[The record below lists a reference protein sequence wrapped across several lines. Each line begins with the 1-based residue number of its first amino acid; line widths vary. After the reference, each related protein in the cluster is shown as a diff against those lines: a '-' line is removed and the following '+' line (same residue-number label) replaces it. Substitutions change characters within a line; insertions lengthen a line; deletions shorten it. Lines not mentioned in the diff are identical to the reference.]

1 MVMMRMRRWDGD
13 GDGCGDCG
21 VVGGDNGGG
30 GVGGDGDE
38 CSNETNI
45 LLFDLEALLGAH
57 QASSQVHQ
65 EESLILIQCI
75 GDNKNSFHL

>member
-1 MVMMRMRRWDGD
+1 MVVVTVASLVVVVT
-13 GDGCGDCG
+13 G
-21 VVGGDNGGG
+21 VTTV
-30 GVGGDGDE
+30 VVVLVVTVIMVV
-38 CSNETNI
+38 SVATNI

-75 GDNKNSFHL
+75 GDNKNSFLL

>member
-1 MVMMRMRRWDGD
+1 MVVVTVASLVVVT
-13 GDGCGDCG
+13 G
-21 VVGGDNGGG
+21 VTTV
-30 GVGGDGDE
+30 VVLLVVTVIMVV
-38 CSNETNI
+38 SVATNI

-65 EESLILIQCI
+65 EESLILIQSI